1 VCVKLK
7 RGKKIVPLNLTTN
20 MLLFFMPSSSHAYH
34 ACVLTFKALEA
45 PYFRRETVLQY
56 PGRRYSDDK
65 PVLVPE
71 EFVVEENINFC
82 KDMSVN

>member
-1 VCVKLK
+1 
-7 RGKKIVPLNLTTN
+7 